1 MLNIMSGYFP
11 GIHYWG
17 IFNEGPVEINRKI
30 IYYNF
35 FFIIILVKCYNET
48 HEQGCLSFHLYLNE
62 NILYFLKSLI
72 ERLLFEYMINHRWIK
87 VPFYAGFLTLI
98 VSHEHIPFLSSL
110 LCFNLSSHDLL
121 LLNRNSQMIFFLV
134 LRIQFVKFSCLLNG
148 FLMMG
153 NMS

>member
-1 MLNIMSGYFP
+1 VSISNYFRCKLRQHLTKISSFVNMNLMLNIMSGYFP

-72 ERLLFEYMINHRWIK
+72 ERLLFEYMINHR
-87 VPFYAGFLTLI
+87 
-98 VSHEHIPFLSSL
+98 
-110 LCFNLSSHDLL
+110 
-121 LLNRNSQMIFFLV
+121 
-134 LRIQFVKFSCLLNG
+134 
-148 FLMMG
+148 
-153 NMS
+153 